1 MKTLAERICENAEI
15 TGLRPMF
22 FFNNMEFFET
32 MTNPE
37 EQKFITSTYRRVD
50 NKHFLLLL
58 QEEADRLFK
67 TQPDYNYIKKQDIG
81 NDVLFLRIKVGE
93 N

>member
-1 MKTLAERICENAEI
+1 MKTLAERFCENAEI

-50 NKHFLLLL
+50 NKHFIYFFYK
-58 QEEADRLFK
+58 R
-67 TQPDYNYIKKQDIG
+67 KQIG
-81 NDVLFLRIKVGE
+81 YLKLNPITTI
-93 N
+93 